1 MFSPDN
7 SLQMSVR
14 LILDMLEEGVSLNTE
29 EGVEEEEEKV
39 DEGEK
44 EKEQVRDAQRCV
56 PLFLLL
62 PLPSPPLDDCH
73 AHFIQICPLKK
84 WLQTDR

>member
-39 DEGEK
+39 DERTSSGGIRVRPPHMEQKSPRLEK
-44 EKEQVRDAQRCV
+44 VIPVD
-56 PLFLLL
+56 
-62 PLPSPPLDDCH
+62 
-73 AHFIQICPLKK
+73 
-84 WLQTDR
+84 